1 MAAQAGMEEARR
13 RLPRPAAKREEGLH
27 SSHAR
32 SSQDT
37 TTCPAACAPQP
48 VPERRHILMSHDIT
62 GSALPLFTLS
72 SKMGE
77 MCEEAVMLC

>member
-37 TTCPAACAPQP
+37 TTCAPQP
-48 VPERRHILMSHDIT
+48 VPERRHILMSHDIS